1 MVGDRLGRK
10 NCIYVGALLQ
20 AIGAILQASS
30 FGVPHMIVGRIV
42 WQVAPRIDVELV
54 PSKTRGRHVAI
65 EGNLIAFGIVIAY
78 YFTIGMTYASGPIQW
93 RLVIAAQLIIIFF
106 QVIWTMN
113 LPESPRWLTARELYP
128 CLRKASHLLTYSDG
142 RHEEA
147 IHVLAQLTGK
157 DVKLDDASVI
167 KQKKNIDDAIA
178 LERADGVWKFSE
190 CFRNG
195 PLKIRRRFIFVIC
208 LQAMQQL
215 SGINVLVYYM
225 PHTLTTDVGLDYRTS
240 LHVGAGLADTYWI
253 FSFIGVFWL
262 DRMGRRWPL
271 IWGAIICGFSFLLAG
286 ILQATPSSARAKASL
301 TFFFLY
307 EAVFAIG
314 WLPIPWLYGP
324 EIMPLRHRTHS
335 AALSAA
341 SDWIFNYLIVQITPI
356 AIANIRW
363 KTYLIFFFL
372 NIFFALM
379 IWLFYPETSGRTLEE
394 MDTLFMGD
402 NDRLIVINKKGRLLP
417 GFRSYM
423 NRTDNPEMADE
434 VINSSPASEE
444 GETWGIHAEKN
455 QL

>member
-113 LPESPRWLTARELYP
+113 LPESPRWLTA
-128 CLRKASHLLTYSDG
+128 HG

-208 LQAMQQL
+208 RYPT
-215 SGINVLVYYM
+215 GY
-225 PHTLTTDVGLDYRTS
+225 P
-240 LHVGAGLADTYWI
+240 
-253 FSFIGVFWL
+253 
-262 DRMGRRWPL
+262 
-271 IWGAIICGFSFLLAG
+271 
-286 ILQATPSSARAKASL
+286 
-301 TFFFLY
+301 FF
-307 EAVFAIG
+307 G
-314 WLPIPWLYGP
+314 KSQGKSHPIPWLYGP

-444 GETWGIHAEKN
+444 GETWGVHAEKN